1 MRFLH
6 YGRMDDASKVGASH
20 ASLSRSS
27 FDQDQ
32 SLVNNDLSRT
42 HRLDKV
48 ASDGLQLHQDLD
60 LVETNHPCE
69 GPSFLGI
76 GTIVERHK

>member
-1 MRFLH
+1 
-6 YGRMDDASKVGASH
+6 MDDAGKMGASH

-32 SLVNNDLSRT
+32 SLVNIVNNDLSRT

-48 ASDGLQLHQDLD
+48 VWDDEKSTKIL
-60 LVETNHPCE
+60 
-69 GPSFLGI
+69 I
-76 GTIVERHK
+76 